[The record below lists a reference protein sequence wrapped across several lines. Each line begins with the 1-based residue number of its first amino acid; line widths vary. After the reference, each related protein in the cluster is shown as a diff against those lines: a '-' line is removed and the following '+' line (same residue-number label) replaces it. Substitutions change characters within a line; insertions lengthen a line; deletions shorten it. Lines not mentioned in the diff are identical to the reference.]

1 MRILYEGSL
10 NPDNAAALF
19 TQTELMVVWLGV
31 VPWMQKHTVD
41 FCKEAN

>member
-19 TQTELMVVWLGV
+19 TQTDIDGGLVGRCSL
-31 VPWMQKHTVD
+31 D
-41 FCKEAN
+41 AEAYR